1 MLLWRAS
8 GETACMRSSMNA
20 STATNHSQPP
30 PAAYSDPD
38 WKNTV
43 ETGEPYEF
51 HRFQRSPKA
60 RKRHERDERLLRD
73 FLVTL
78 PAGQFVLDAPSGQ
91 GRFSEVIQK
100 SGHKVVAMEINF
112 GRVRDTCQRNDRAIA
127 GVQGDVLH
135 VPCADKAFGVLV
147 CFRLLHHL
155 TPDAVQV
162 VLKEFRRVSRKA
174 FVTFYDKNTWNY
186 YRQRLEGKTPHR
198 NYYTRRLMEQ
208 WCQQAGW
215 NIDQVRP
222 AWDFLHNLHA
232 LWLS

>member
-1 MLLWRAS
+1 MKDS
-8 GETACMRSSMNA
+8 
-20 STATNHSQPP
+20 ATTGGGQPP

-73 FLVTL
+73 FLLTL
-78 PAGQFVLDAPSGQ
+78 PAGQLVLDAPSGQ

-112 GRVRDTCQRNDRAIA
+112 GRVRDACQRSNGQVLGI
-127 GVQGDVLH
+127 QGDVLH
-135 VPCADKAFGVLV
+135 VPCADKAFAVGV

-155 TPDAVQV
+155 TPEAVQQ
-162 VLKEFRRVSRKA
+162 VLKEFRRVSQRA
-174 FVTFYDKNTWNY
+174 FVTFYNKHSWNY

-198 NYYTRRLMEQ
+198 NYYPRHLLEQ

-215 NIDQVRP
+215 RVDQVRP
-222 AWDFLHNLHA
+222 AWDFFHNLHA
-232 LWLS
+232 LWLK